1 MRSGAMKNGHYQ
13 KRVRKIYSYIS
24 DNLYLNRPDIAIKG
38 EPFNSTL
45 LLSVLTGL
53 NRGKEF
59 IMGEPGLGKTTSAEY
74 VGSILYRYPLG
85 IIWGS
90 EVSGHPEQTEEKIIG
105 RPDLGE
111 LNKGR
116 EKVVWSNFAQIPVKI
131 VDEIN
136 RLPETKQS
144 MILNGVDRGNWEYLN
159 EILINDEYSLFA
171 TANYQDR
178 GTNTIIAPLIDR
190 FDCLI
195 ESRHPGSNIAYTIGK
210 EAIANHPLRHP
221 QYEKELHQIL
231 RGNKPYAEKMAL
243 AEGVCDL
250 FGEYMKEQLGL
261 EGINK
266 EERRKIK
273 EEMVELDFDIDA
285 NAFVRMMLAE
295 LSFCHKYGQKRSVE
309 TCEDGCHYTGYLC
322 HHIKNCASNR
332 LPMSIRNYA
341 QALAWLLEDDGVDL
355 EHIRLIIP
363 YVLAH
368 RIQWKDSYLSKKE
381 GEGRNDP
388 FQIYLAKEATEEIF
402 QRYNEQREYL
412 LEALSVGYRAF
423 AGEEVTPLEGDHPIY
438 EEIKKDIGGKDEKP
452 L

>member
-1 MRSGAMKNGHYQ
+1 VKNGSYQ
-13 KRVRKIYSYIS
+13 TRIRGIYDYIS
-24 DNLYLNRPDIAIKG
+24 HNLYLNRPDLEIKG
-38 EPFNSTL
+38 EFFNSTL
-45 LLSVLTGL
+45 LFSLLTGL
-53 NRGKEF
+53 NRGKEL
-59 IMGEPGLGKTTSAEY
+59 IIGEPGLGKTTSAEY

-116 EKVVWSNFAQIPVKI
+116 ERVVWSNFAQIPVKI

-190 FDCLI
+190 FDVLI

-210 EAIANHPLRHP
+210 EASLHHPLRHP
-221 QYEKELHQIL
+221 QYEKELHHIL
-231 RGNKPYAEKMAL
+231 RGDKPYEEKMAL
-243 AEGVCDL
+243 AEGICNY
-250 FGEYMKEQLGL
+250 FGEYLKERLGL
-261 EGINK
+261 EGLNK
-266 EERRKIK
+266 EERSKVNG
-273 EEMVELDFDIDA
+273 EMVDINFDLDA
-285 NAFVRMMLAE
+285 NAFVRMTLAE
-295 LSFCHKYGQKRSVE
+295 LSFCYKYGQKRSVE
-309 TCEDGCHYTGYLC
+309 LCEEGCHYTGYLC
-322 HHIKNCASNR
+322 HHVKNCASNR

-341 QALAWLLEDDGVDL
+341 QALAWFLEDDGVDL
-355 EHIRLIIP
+355 EHVRLVMP
-363 YVLAH
+363 HALAH

-412 LEALSVGYRAF
+412 LEALALGYRAF
-423 AGEEVTPLEGDHPIY
+423 IGEEVTPLEGDHPIY
-438 EEIKKDIGGKDEKP
+438 EEIKKDIGVKDEKP

>member
-1 MRSGAMKNGHYQ
+1 VKNGYYQ
-13 KRVRKIYSYIS
+13 SRIKGIYTYIS
-24 DNLYLNRPDIAIKG
+24 DNLYLNRPDIEIKG
-38 EPFNSTL
+38 EYFNSTL
-45 LLSVLTGL
+45 LFSLLTGL
-53 NRGKEF
+53 NRGKEL

-85 IIWGS
+85 VIWGS

-105 RPDLGE
+105 RPHLGE
-111 LNKGR
+111 LNKGMER
-116 EKVVWSNFAQIPVKI
+116 VVWSNFAQIPVKI

-190 FDCLI
+190 FDILI

-210 EAIANHPLRHP
+210 EASLQHPLRHP
-221 QYEKELHQIL
+221 QYEKAVHQIL
-231 RGNKPYAEKMAL
+231 RGDKPYEEKMDL
-243 AEGVCDL
+243 VEEVCNF
-250 FGEYMKEQLGL
+250 FGEYLKERLGL
-261 EGINK
+261 EGLTK
-266 EERRKIK
+266 EERNKVN
-273 EEMVELDFDIDA
+273 EEMMEIDFDLDT
-285 NAFVRMMLAE
+285 NAFVRMALAE

-309 TCEDGCHYTGYLC
+309 VCEEGCHYTGYLC

-332 LPMSIRNYA
+332 LPISIRSYA
-341 QALAWLLEDDGVDL
+341 QALAWFLEDDGVDL
-355 EHIRLIIP
+355 EHARLVIP
-363 YVLAH
+363 FTLAH

-412 LEALSVGYRAF
+412 LEALAVGYRALT
-423 AGEEVTPLEGDHPIY
+423 GEEVTPLEGDHPIY
-438 EEIKKDIGGKDEKP
+438 EEIKKDIGVKDEKSV
-452 L
+452 